1 MRTIRKLL
9 IANRG
14 EIAVRVIRAC
24 RVLGI
29 SPVAVYC
36 LGEEN
41 AMHVRLADEAYCVG
55 APAGYLDAISFV
67 KIAKECCAQAIHPG
81 YGFLSEQAQFAEACR
96 NNGIL
101 FIGPSANTL
110 RLAGHK
116 TNARTLMSKA
126 GIPVI
131 PGSSGILSTL
141 AEARKAASKIGYP
154 VILKSAFGGGGKGM
168 KIANNAK
175 DLAELFLIAQQEA
188 LRSFG
193 KSGMFLERY
202 LTDSQHV
209 EVQILCDKAG
219 HAIHLGERNCSI
231 QRRHQKLLEESPS
244 PRLSPD
250 TRKKLFD
257 YALAAARLFRY
268 ENAGTVEFLLDA
280 KNKIYFLEVN
290 ARIQVE
296 HPVTEMR
303 TGIDL
308 VVEQIRI
315 AAGEELA
322 IKQEDISF
330 RGHAME
336 CRIYAEDPFEG
347 FLPSTG
353 TIDFLSL
360 PAGHGIRVDT
370 ALANGTEITP
380 TYDPLI
386 AKIIAHGKDREEAIA
401 LMRSALR
408 EFLISPLR
416 TTIPIFHSILTDKTF
431 LAGRP
436 TTRLLEQIQ
445 SKAEP
450 ASPSIISAAL
460 ALGAMLKKQND
471 TMAHAIP
478 TITQDSPPPL
488 PSNTPLWVAWKL

>member
-1 MRTIRKLL
+1 MKICKIL

-24 RVLGI
+24 RVMGI

-41 AMHVRLADEAYCVG
+41 AMHVRLADEAYCAG
-55 APAGYLDAISFV
+55 APLAGYLDAMGFV
-67 KIAKECCAQAIHPG
+67 TIAKECGAQAIHPG

-116 TNARTLMSKA
+116 TNARALMSKA

-131 PGSSGILSTL
+131 PGSSRILATL
-141 AEARKAASKIGYP
+141 AAARKAATNIGYP

-168 KIANNAK
+168 KIAHNGK
-175 DLAELFLIAQQEA
+175 DLSELFLIAQQEA

-193 KSGMFLERY
+193 KSGIFLERY
-202 LTDSQHV
+202 LADAQHI

-219 HAIHLGERNCSI
+219 QAIHLGERNCSI

-244 PRLSPD
+244 PRLAPD
-250 TRKKLFD
+250 TRKKLLD
-257 YALAAARLFRY
+257 YALQAAHLFRY
-268 ENAGTVEFLLDA
+268 ENAGTVEFLVDA
-280 KNKIYFLEVN
+280 KNTIYFLEVN

-303 TGIDL
+303 TSIDL

-315 AAGEELA
+315 AAGMPLSLRQ
-322 IKQEDISF
+322 KDVVF
-330 RGHAME
+330 RGHAIE
-336 CRIYAEDPFEG
+336 CRVYAEDPFEN
-347 FLPSTG
+347 FMPSTG

-360 PAGHGIRVDT
+360 PAGPGIRVDT
-370 ALANGTEITP
+370 ALTTGAEITP
-380 TYDPLI
+380 TYDSLI
-386 AKIIAHGKDREEAIA
+386 AKIIAHGDNRQVAIA
-401 LMRSALR
+401 RMRSALR
-408 EFLISPLR
+408 EFLISPVR
-416 TTIPIFHSILTDKTF
+416 TTIPIFHRILTDKTF

-436 TTRLLEQIQ
+436 TTRLLAQIQ
-445 SKAEP
+445 EKAAP
-450 ASPSIISAAL
+450 LSPSMLFAAL
-460 ALGAMLKKQND
+460 ALGAMFKNKTE
-471 TMAHAIP
+471 TMASHTLL

-488 PSNTPLWVAWKL
+488 PSNTPLSDVWK